1 MSPNTLH
8 RPEKAF
14 SYPQLHFCSETEAGT
29 LHFSRSFSREKR
41 GLDLCGAGALARERQ
56 PWMIF
61 NGVEE
66 RRFSAASD
74 FIPSHNCHPEG
85 ARRSHATKRE
95 SKDLLSPNLC
105 TDLNRHSLI
114 PQLHFLFWN

>member
-74 FIPSHNCHPEG
+74 FIPSHYCHTEV
-85 ARRSHATKRE
+85 ARGSHATKSE
-95 SKDLLSPNLC
+95 SKERVSTTRCSVLY
-105 TDLNRHSLI
+105 I
-114 PQLHFLFWN
+114 